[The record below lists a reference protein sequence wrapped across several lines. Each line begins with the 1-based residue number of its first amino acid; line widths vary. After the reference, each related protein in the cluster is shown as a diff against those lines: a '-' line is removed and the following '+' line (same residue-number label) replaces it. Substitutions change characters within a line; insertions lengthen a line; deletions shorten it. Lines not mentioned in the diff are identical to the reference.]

1 MPSTPIA
8 ELRNVWKI
16 YRIGSVEYPAL
27 RGVNLSIDRD
37 SFISII
43 EPSGSGKP
51 TMLHLIGA
59 LDKPSKGEIYVD
71 GIEISRLGDR

>member
-1 MPSTPIA
+1 LPSTPIA

-37 SFISII
+37 GFISII
-43 EPSGSGKP
+43 GPSESGKP